1 MKNQP
6 SCRRLVAGA
15 CMLASSLAYAATVV
29 EVDNHLAEL
38 EVSGETELTGAGG
51 VMLDSLEIPSA
62 ARLVLDPIATPVFV
76 TNGVPVFGEGARIA
90 LSGDYAGVALG
101 RVVLMTYSRA
111 ATIPAGLFDASS
123 VSGDATLSQTTAPD
137 GASMQLVLTVGD
149 YDRDAKEIRI
159 APIGDS
165 ITHGYRKNVKSTGV
179 PQYAQYRTGI
189 AARLAA
195 KLVELSGLGGKVF
208 FCNSGAEA
216 NEAAIKLARKWGS
229 ANGGRYEVVTMR
241 QGFHGRTLATV
252 AATGQAWCQEG
263 YDPLPAGFA
272 YADYNDLESVK
283 AAVTDKTVAIMLEAV
298 QGEGGVTPATPE
310 FIEGVRALCDERNLL
325 MICDEVQSGMG
336 RTGTWFAWQGYNV
349 KPDLFTLAKSI
360 ADGIPMGAL
369 VSNAK
374 LADVF
379 TPGSHASTFGGNP
392 VAAAAALAV
401 ISIIEEDGL
410 LKRATDVGALF
421 REALQG
427 FVDKYDKLLEV
438 RGKGLMLG
446 LVVDGDPKEVVDA
459 LRDQGLLAL
468 TAGGGV
474 VRFLP
479 PLTLKE
485 DDLEEATDM
494 ISDALDCVFGE

>member
-1 MKNQP
+1 MSNNTQEIIDLYKASVMPTYSP
-6 SCRRLVAGA
+6 SVVI
-15 CMLASSLAYAATVV
+15 SSGKGVTVRDVDNRPFYDFTSGIGVHNIGYGNAKVV
-29 EVDNHLAEL
+29 EAIQAQAAK
-38 EVSGETELTGAGG
+38 LTHCSN
-51 VMLDSLEIPSA
+51 L
-62 ARLVLDPIATPVFV
+62 FV
-76 TNGVPVFGEGARIA
+76 NEP
-90 LSGDYAGVALG
+90 
-101 RVVLMTYSRA
+101 
-111 ATIPAGLFDASS
+111 
-123 VSGDATLSQTTAPD
+123 
-137 GASMQLVLTVGD
+137 
-149 YDRDAKEIRI
+149 
-159 APIGDS
+159 
-165 ITHGYRKNVKSTGV
+165 
-179 PQYAQYRTGI
+179 

-216 NEAAIKLARKWGS
+216 NEAAIKLARKWGA
-229 ANGGRYEVVTMR
+229 ANGGRYEIVTMR

-252 AATGQAWCQEG
+252 AATGQAWCQQD

-272 YADYNDLESVK
+272 YAEYNNLESVR

-310 FIEGVRALCDERNLL
+310 FIEGVRALCDEKNLI

-349 KPDLFTLAKSI
+349 APDLFTLAKSI

-392 VAAAAALAV
+392 VASAAALAV
-401 ISIIEEDGL
+401 ISVIEEEKL
-410 LKRATDVGALF
+410 LRRANEVGALF

-427 FVDKYDKLLEV
+427 FVDKYEKVLEV
-438 RGKGLMLG
+438 RGKGMMLG
-446 LVVDGDPKEVVDA
+446 LVVDGDPKAVVDA
-459 LRDQGLLAL
+459 LRDQSLLAL
-468 TAGGGV
+468 TAGGNV

-479 PLTLKE
+479 PLVLNE
-485 DDLEEATDM
+485 SDLEDAVDM
-494 ISDALDCVFGE
+494 ISEALDTVFG